1 MAFVIFDTEYIADK
15 GMKEEGFCG
24 WQNREVIQI
33 AAIKV
38 DDDLNVIGKLNFF
51 IRPKLHAKIPKYFVE
66 LTGITDNIMKN
77 EGIDFEYAYAEF
89 KKFVGNDVC
98 YSHGWSFEKNNDSDG
113 EVMREML
120 EIYNLRDDEQP
131 CYKNIAFW
139 FRDRY
144 EQKNINIKK
153 QASGEIAKLLGLEEN
168 MKKIGLQPHNA
179 FFDVYSILEGLKF
192 LGWNEKC

>member
-1 MAFVIFDTEYIADK
+1 MSFVIFDTEYIADK

-38 DDDLNVIGKLNFF
+38 DDDLNVIDKLNLFV
-51 IRPKLHAKIPKYFVE
+51 RPKLHANIPMYFVK
-66 LTGITDNIMKN
+66 LTGISDELMLN
-77 EGIDFEYAYAEF
+77 EGIAFEKAYVLF
-89 KKFVGNDVC
+89 KEFVGELDC
-98 YSHGWSFEKNNDSDG
+98 YSHGWSFEKDNDSDG

-120 EIYNLRDDEQP
+120 KIYGIKDMAQP
-131 CYKNIAFW
+131 SYKNIAFW
-139 FRDRY
+139 FRDKY

-179 FFDVYSILEGLKF
+179 FYDVYSILEGLKF
-192 LGWNEKC
+192 LGWN